1 MRHWVDAHAGRDEVV
16 RVPTLALA
24 IALSLAVHLAVLLVG
39 PPRARL
45 FASWDRGPET
55 AGDRLAVRL
64 VASAGP
70 AKSERS
76 DPLQEKADS
85 ARDAARSPRG
95 PPRAARAQV
104 ATASGLAAARR
115 SPPSAAVPSLT
126 RPKINAPPPPAPSA
140 MPPAAP
146 QAAPTIPL
154 AVALAQTELPT
165 GVNPS
170 GDLWSYVQARRSERG
185 AESDAL
191 DNVPPLRRA
200 SPVDSVAVSA
210 AGALN
215 QDLKGGG
222 IFEIKR
228 MDYDDAE
235 FVFYG
240 WNDARHLRTPE
251 RVEVRKGD
259 NGDMRIAVVRRMI
272 VIIREYSREDFVWR
286 SKRSNRD
293 YVLSARAADTPALE
307 DFLMHEFFDLPGESR

>member
-1 MRHWVDAHAGRDEVV
+1 MRHWVDARTGRQEVV
-16 RVPTLALA
+16 RVPTIALA
-24 IALSLAVHLAVLLVG
+24 IALSLAVHLAVLLVD

-55 AGDRLAVRL
+55 AGERLAVRL
-64 VASAGP
+64 VAGAGP

-76 DPLQEKADS
+76 DPIPQKADLV
-85 ARDAARSPRG
+85 RDAARSPR
-95 PPRAARAQV
+95 PPARAARAQV
-104 ATASGLAAARR
+104 ATASGMAAPRR

-126 RPKINAPPPPAPSA
+126 KPKTNAPSPPAPSA

-146 QAAPTIPL
+146 QAVPTIPL

-165 GVNPS
+165 GVDPS
-170 GDLWSYVQARRSERG
+170 ADLWSYVQARRSERG

-191 DNVPPLRRA
+191 DNVAPLRRPSA
-200 SPVDSVAVSA
+200 ADDPVVSA

-215 QDLKGGG
+215 RDLKGGG

-240 WNDARHLRTPE
+240 WNDARRLRTPQY
-251 RVEVRKGD
+251 VEVRKGD
-259 NGDMRIAVVRRMI
+259 NSDMRIAVVRRMI

-307 DFLMHEFFDLPGESR
+307 EFLMREFFDLPGESR